1 MKIKFL
7 LILMMLVAYIATM
20 SAQEQTEAPVVTC
33 EFDEIGYATI
43 IIAHDDPEAE
53 IYYRICYCGPDFDD
67 NWTDWMIYSGPFCFQ
82 EAGEYEVQAYAISPG
97 KSASDSTLQHILVE
111 LSETEPPVFY
121 CESVEHNGHVIID
134 IIHDDPWATIYFKII
149 VIEDPMYDFQS
160 SEPEIPVEPDE
171 WYQYSGP
178 IDIHAELG
186 ISYVYVWAAAVSPGR
201 PQSETVFSMFKV
213 QRPFTT
219 ATPFV
224 YAHHVDADKGLALRI
239 VDGIALE
246 NDTSCLDMVDFYYYD
261 EKTPAQYFHYKINDA
276 DEWTEL
282 TDEYLYLKEYGDYT
296 LTTYASSDRG
306 TDSGQDT
313 AIVSYRPDSFG
324 SRDGYRI
331 VYDGVVY
338 NLNND
343 DTTTVGIAEEYF
355 DGLLFYYYP
364 GIYPVKSTDVIPE
377 TFTIHDN
384 DYTVTRIGCGALWNF
399 TNVRIPK
406 TITYISIGHSN
417 DYGYMHEHDYMSI
430 SVDEENPVYDSRD
443 NCNAVIETATN
454 TLILGCSNTVIP
466 STVTAI
472 GHHAFNGCGGMTSVT
487 IGNSVT
493 AIGEC
498 AFWHCYGLTRVTIG
512 NPVTTIGEAAFMN
525 CNNLTSIISKP
536 TIAPAIGYNAFCGWE
551 TDVYEQATLFVPAES
566 LEAYRAHEEWGKFTH
581 IVPFLGAGPGDIN
594 GDGNIAI
601 SDATNLIDQLLSG
614 DELPAYADVNGDGVV
629 TIKDVTD
636 LIDMLLSGN

>member
-149 VIEDPMYDFQS
+149 EIPVYIYYSPS
-160 SEPEIPVEPDE
+160 SEPETPDEPDE

-178 IDIHAELG
+178 IDIHAG
-186 ISYVYVWAAAVSPGR
+186 YDVIYVNVYVWAAAVSPGR

-246 NDTSCLDMVDFYYYD
+246 NDTNNLDINDFYYSVD
-261 EKTPAQYFHYKINDA
+261 KMPAQYFHYKINDA

-324 SRDGYRI
+324 SRDGYSI

-343 DTTTVGIAEEYF
+343 DTTNVSISDNYW
-355 DGLLFYYYP
+355 DGMLFYNYP

-377 TFTIHDN
+377 AFTIHDN
-384 DYTVTRIGCGALWNF
+384 DYTVTGIGCGALWNF
-399 TNVRIPK
+399 INVRIPK
-406 TITYISIGHSN
+406 TITYIDMGHSN
-417 DYGYMHEHDYMSI
+417 GYGYMHDHDYMSI

-454 TLILGCSNTVIP
+454 TLILGCSNTMIP

-472 GHHAFNGCGGMTSVT
+472 GHHAFKGCS
-487 IGNSVT
+487 
-493 AIGEC
+493 
-498 AFWHCYGLTRVTIG
+498 GLTRVTIG
-512 NPVTTIGEAAFMN
+512 NSVTTIGEAAFMN

-536 TIAPAIGYNAFCGWE
+536 TITPAIGYNAFYAWE